1 MRESR
6 LKFRWIA
13 DGADPGFLGAV
24 SQPGPIRGLLLPR
37 LHGLAPTT
45 ASVGSWTCAVLARR
59 PPRRLGRASGDDGQL
74 TMACSPSA
82 ASASLNAMWSR
93 WVAEASRLGI
103 DAGEMVALIRESS
116 YAQGGTRP

>member
-1 MRESR
+1 
-6 LKFRWIA
+6 
-13 DGADPGFLGAV
+13 
-24 SQPGPIRGLLLPR
+24 
-37 LHGLAPTT
+37 
-45 ASVGSWTCAVLARR
+45 
-59 PPRRLGRASGDDGQL
+59 
-74 TMACSPSA
+74 MACSPSA